1 LNWFQG
7 LLEQV
12 SRRLMLEWSEAPF
25 VEILEMIS
33 VETAGILVSKT
44 ASKVNKLKKQGNRP
58 VLYQLF
64 SF

>member
-12 SRRLMLEWSEAPF
+12 SRQLMLEWSQAPF

-44 ASKVNKLKKQGNRP
+44 ASKVNKLKKTRK
-58 VLYQLF
+58 
-64 SF
+64 